1 MKIIIVEDFAIK
13 LFTPPDPMFSTKILS
28 EPEHT
33 SMLELRIFEDYQ
45 WKSPKIL
52 SKISK

>member
-13 LFTPPDPMFSTKILS
+13 LFTPPDPMFLTKILS

-33 SMLELRIFEDYQ
+33 STLELRLNL
-45 WKSPKIL
+45 WRLPMKIPNL
-52 SKISK
+52 DP